1 MIDAIV
7 REKTRRKSVDELA
20 DEVIEGKWGSGIE
33 RKQRLEAAGYD
44 YTAVQQ
50 RVDEKLATMSKQYYT
65 VRSGDTLT
73 AIARRFGKLR
83 SQNWF
88 VSITFLIPI
97 TLRSENG
104 CACIDEGREIVLFSE
119 QVQMLRRVE
128 IILPLAFA
136 SFWRIEPFCRHSRKQ

>member
-1 MIDAIV
+1 MAGESVRKSDETIADEVIAGKWGSGAERDHRLREAGYDPNVIDAIV

-33 RKQRLEAAGYD
+33 RNQRLEAAGYD

-73 AIARRFGKLR
+73 AIARRFGTSVAELVRLNHIPDPDHITIGERLR
-83 SQNWF
+83 
-88 VSITFLIPI
+88 V
-97 TLRSENG
+97 
-104 CACIDEGREIVLFSE
+104 
-119 QVQMLRRVE
+119 
-128 IILPLAFA
+128 
-136 SFWRIEPFCRHSRKQ
+136 H

>member
-73 AIARRFGKLR
+73 AIARRFGTSVAELVRLNHIPDSDHITIGERLR
-83 SQNWF
+83 
-88 VSITFLIPI
+88 V
-97 TLRSENG
+97 
-104 CACIDEGREIVLFSE
+104 
-119 QVQMLRRVE
+119 
-128 IILPLAFA
+128 
-136 SFWRIEPFCRHSRKQ
+136 H